1 MKYALIVAAIICG
14 IGTAM
19 AAPAP
24 VDDLIGGSG
33 DERLAK
39 LERILKARQQND
51 FDMQRR
57 LDTLQN
63 EVLELRGITEQQNY
77 QISQMLQRQRQL
89 YEEIAAVSTKSSSTA
104 SPTASASVSTTGS
117 ANNSV
122 AATNNTPSTPAASV
136 TSSLD
141 ETGSYER
148 AVNLVLKERQYD
160 AAIPAFRDFIKQYPS
175 SAYAANAN
183 YWLGQLLYNKN
194 DYESAKQAFS
204 TVVSQYSDSSKRA
217 DSLVK
222 LGLIAEKS
230 NDNNGA
236 RALYNKVLQEYA
248 NSASA
253 RLAQQQLSALK
264 G

>member
-1 MKYALIVAAIICG
+1 MKHALIVAAMICG

-77 QISQMLQRQRQL
+77 QINQILQRQRQL
-89 YEEIAAVSTKSSSTA
+89 YEEIAAASSKATAAPPVPTTATASSS
-104 SPTASASVSTTGS
+104 PTSTSTPTVSEP
-117 ANNSV
+117 SV
-122 AATNNTPSTPAASV
+122 AST
-136 TSSLD
+136 LD

-160 AAIPAFRDFIKQYPS
+160 AAIPAFREFIKQYPD

-194 DYESAKQAFS
+194 DYETAKQAFS
-204 TVVSQYSDSSKRA
+204 TVVSKYADSSKRA

-222 LGLIAEKS
+222 LGMIAEKS
-230 NDNNGA
+230 NDKVGA
-236 RALYNKVLQEYA
+236 KALYNKVLKEYA

-253 RLAQQQLSALK
+253 RLAQQQLSTL
-264 G
+264 

>member
-1 MKYALIVAAIICG
+1 MRYALIVAAIICG

-24 VDDLIGGSG
+24 VDDLIGGSS

-77 QISQMLQRQRQL
+77 QINQMLQRQRQL
-89 YEEIAAVSTKSSSTA
+89 YEEIATVSAKSTTQVSAPTSGSAVTSTNVA
-104 SPTASASVSTTGS
+104 SSASSRAPVTE
-117 ANNSV
+117 
-122 AATNNTPSTPAASV
+122 SV

-160 AAIPAFRDFIKQYPS
+160 AAIPAFRDFIKQYPD

-183 YWLGQLLYNKN
+183 YWLGQLLYNKS

-204 TVVSQYSDSSKRA
+204 TVVTQYTDSSKRA

-222 LGLIAEKS
+222 LGMIAEKS
-230 NDNNGA
+230 NDNTGA
-236 RALYNKVLQEYA
+236 RALYNKVLKEYA

>member
-1 MKYALIVAAIICG
+1 MRYALIVAAIICG

-24 VDDLIGGSG
+24 VDDLYGGSS

-77 QISQMLQRQRQL
+77 QINQMLQRQRQL
-89 YEEIAAVSTKSSSTA
+89 YEEIAAVSVKSTTPVSAPSGTSVTTSTSVASNTA
-104 SPTASASVSTTGS
+104 SNVPV
-117 ANNSV
+117 V
-122 AATNNTPSTPAASV
+122 AESM

-160 AAIPAFRDFIKQYPS
+160 AAIPAFREFIKQYPD
-175 SAYAANAN
+175 SAYAPNAN
-183 YWLGQLLYNKN
+183 YWLGQLLYNKS

-204 TVVSQYSDSSKRA
+204 TVVSKYADSSKRA

-222 LGLIAEKS
+222 LGMIAEKS

-236 RALYNKVLQEYA
+236 RALYNKVLKEYA

>member
-1 MKYALIVAAIICG
+1 MRYALIVAAIICG

-24 VDDLIGGSG
+24 VDDLIGGSS

-77 QISQMLQRQRQL
+77 QINQMLQRQRQL
-89 YEEIAAVSTKSSSTA
+89 YEEIAAVSAKSTTQVSTP
-104 SPTASASVSTTGS
+104 SSVSAPTRT
-117 ANNSV
+117 SV
-122 AATNNTPSTPAASV
+122 ASNTPSNTPVADTV
-136 TSSLD
+136 TTSLD

-160 AAIPAFRDFIKQYPS
+160 AAIPAFREFIKQYPE
-175 SAYAANAN
+175 SAYAPNAN
-183 YWLGQLLYNKN
+183 YWLGQLLYNKS

-204 TVVSQYSDSSKRA
+204 TVVTKYSDSSKRA

-222 LGLIAEKS
+222 LGMIAEKS

-236 RALYNKVLQEYA
+236 RALYNKVLKEYA